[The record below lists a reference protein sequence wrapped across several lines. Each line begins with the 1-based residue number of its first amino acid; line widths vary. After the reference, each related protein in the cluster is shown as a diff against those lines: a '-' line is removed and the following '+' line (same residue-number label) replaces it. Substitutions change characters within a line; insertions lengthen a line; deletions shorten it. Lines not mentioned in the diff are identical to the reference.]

1 MIRDNRGDIRG
12 FTRDSLPQVERLL
25 SDSRAAIAQ
34 VRELAHSLHENPS
47 QLLFEK
53 PDPGVDHSAMSHL
66 RLSLVCLSLLLCGCS
81 GLFHSSVAAAA
92 AVRAA
97 AAAARASVG
106 RRGLRSARTGDPR
119 ADPAHRPAAAG
130 TRARH
135 RPHRPDASGQ
145 PTRLLRQRA
154 LERAAQE
161 VVSDLTL
168 AAFRDDP
175 AWSAVADERGTLNAE
190 YLLQIS
196 IDRFS
201 ADYAT
206 ESAPPTVRVD
216 LHGLLIRRADGLL
229 AGSFAVSENEQAPAN
244 RMASVVTVFSAVA
257 DRAVLAVAAHA
268 DQLLRSAKSPAA
280 P

>member
-1 MIRDNRGDIRG
+1 
-12 FTRDSLPQVERLL
+12 
-25 SDSRAAIAQ
+25 
-34 VRELAHSLHENPS
+34 
-47 QLLFEK
+47 
-53 PDPGVDHSAMSHL
+53 MSHL

-81 GLFHSSVAAAA
+81 GLFHSSVPQLQLYVLQPPQRAPASAAAA
-92 AVRAA
+92 SGA
-97 AAAARASVG
+97 
-106 RRGLRSARTGDPR
+106 
-119 ADPAHRPAAAG
+119 PAPV
-130 TRARH
+130 TRA
-135 RPHRPDASGQ
+135 
-145 PTRLLRQRA
+145 PTLRIARLLPAPGLDTDRIA
-154 LERAAQE
+154 LTRPGNRLDYYANGRWSGPLTE